1 MVSNEYKDKIIKTS
15 MKIGWGKSA
24 SFLGLTEKQLLNKLF
39 MYNYHDYLN
48 TYKNLELIETPIFNF
63 YCYNN
68 KTFMYYNRYS
78 DTIFVRM
85 DLLEHLTRCFNL
97 TRHRNVLIVWLKET
111 YNIEGKNLS
120 FNYTLP
126 SPPSKY
132 FKKYD

>member
-68 KTFMYYNRYS
+68 KTFIYYNRYS
-78 DTIFVRM
+78 DTIYIRM

-97 TRHRNVLIVWLKET
+97 TKHRSILIVWLKET